1 MYENIIN
8 KLMGEMK
15 TQMIK
20 DEEDQLMVQVT
31 QAIGYDVDKDELIKA
46 LNYDRQQYE
55 KGYKDGLKANRWIP
69 VSEKLP
75 EEFESVLVCYKSQ
88 GGMAYC
94 ISERLVNMDGSNR
107 WSAMCG
113 QEPIAWMPLPEP
125 YEESE
130 ARNE

>member
-1 MYENIIN
+1 MWESPINIYHTISDMVTEQIDEDIIVKVKKQLGVDIN
-8 KLMGEMK
+8 
-15 TQMIK
+15 
-20 DEEDQLMVQVT
+20 
-31 QAIGYDVDKDELIKA
+31 KDELIKA
-46 LNYDRQQYE
+46 INYDRNQYE
-55 KGYKDGLKANRWIP
+55 KGYQDGLNADRWIP

-94 ISERLVNMDGSNR
+94 ISERLVNIDGSNR

-125 YEESE
+125 YKAESE
-130 ARNE
+130 E